1 MTSTVSGSEHE
12 NEAQSHARASFSGIP
27 AELLPF
33 EPDLDET
40 MRIVV
45 EARVTAH
52 EDKSLV
58 SGGRRRTV
66 KFVVS
71 RLLKV
76 GGEAPIVGDDPGDEP
91 LPGFDMDPDADD
103 DSDGF

>member
-1 MTSTVSGSEHE
+1 MSDHE
-12 NEAQSHARASFSGIP
+12 YAAAEVESHARASFSGIP
-27 AELLPF
+27 AELLPT
-33 EPDLDET
+33 EPDLDQVV
-40 MRIVV
+40 RVVV

-71 RLLKV
+71 RLLKIGDEKPV
-76 GGEAPIVGDDPGDEP
+76 VVDDPGDEP
-91 LPGFDMDPDADD
+91 LPGFEDDPDE
-103 DSDGF
+103 DGDY